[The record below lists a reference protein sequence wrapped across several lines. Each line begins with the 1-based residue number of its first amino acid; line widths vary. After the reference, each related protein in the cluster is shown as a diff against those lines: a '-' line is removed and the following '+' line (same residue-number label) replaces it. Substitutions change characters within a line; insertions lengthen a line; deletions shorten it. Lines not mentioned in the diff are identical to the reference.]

1 MKKLLLIIAALF
13 TIVGCTKTEV
23 VLADA
28 ETQEIGLM
36 AINQNSVKATGPIDG
51 GSLPTNDAETMTI
64 WGFYANDG
72 SDYKLTTPYMNGV
85 TYKYQDASWKGW
97 KDGAHKP
104 YYWPST
110 GSMKFLAVYP
120 SSYPHSSGGN
130 ISYTYDDNDD
140 KAKINITNVD
150 LSAFHLQKD
159 IMYSSSSFTTP
170 LGCPQQNAQ
179 DLTFEHLLAQVV
191 VAVKPTVKDVITITN
206 VSLVNAYLTGDIAI
220 THEGSTITYSYPNTT
235 TSILG
240 YPLVAALEN
249 TAITNTDSYTQV
261 SANGALVI
269 PSELDTRKL
278 RITYTIDGGADI
290 THDIDVTG
298 SWEKGK
304 KYIYNVTIN
313 LQEIK
318 FDTVVTPWDSQ
329 TPVTPSI

>member
-36 AINQNSVKATGPIDG
+36 AINQNSVKATGPISDP
-51 GSLPTNDAETMTI
+51 SLPTDETMTI

-72 SDYKLTTPYMNGV
+72 SDYEMTSPYLDKV
-85 TYKYQDASWKGW
+85 RYKYQNNAWRGW
-97 KDGAHKP
+97 DGANHKP

-120 SSYPHSSGGN
+120 NSSGT
-130 ISYTYDDNDD
+130 ITRTY
-140 KAKINITNVD
+140 ASNITTITLSSVD
-150 LSAFHLQKD
+150 LSIFNNQKD
-159 IMYSSSSFTTP
+159 IMYSSNLYETP
-170 LGCPQQNAQ
+170 VTCSYATSKQFLK
-179 DLTFEHLLAQVV
+179 FEHLLAQVV
-191 VAVKPTVKDVITITN
+191 VAVKPTIANKITIT
-206 VSLVNAYLTGDIAI
+206 SISIVNAPVKGNLSVGINDDGTSVSCNNSDII
-220 THEGSTITYSYPNTT
+220 TAELLYPFSGLLSTTEYSN
-235 TSILG
+235 S
-240 YPLVAALEN
+240 
-249 TAITNTDSYTQV
+249 DK
-261 SANGALVI
+261 GALVI
-269 PSELDTRKL
+269 PSSLSDTKL
-278 RITYTIDGGADI
+278 RIKYKIDSGAEI
-290 THDIDVTG
+290 THDINVAG

-313 LQEIK
+313 LQEII